1 MQKIITI
8 HRVLTSE
15 SQSHQE
21 GQPGFVFHVTVDSS
35 DGLLTLE
42 FPEKQARYMSALLT
56 GALPKKA
63 EE

>member
-15 SQSHQE
+15 SQFHQE
-21 GQPGFVFHVTVDSS
+21 GQPGFVYRVTVDSS

-56 GALPKKA
+56 GALPKKV